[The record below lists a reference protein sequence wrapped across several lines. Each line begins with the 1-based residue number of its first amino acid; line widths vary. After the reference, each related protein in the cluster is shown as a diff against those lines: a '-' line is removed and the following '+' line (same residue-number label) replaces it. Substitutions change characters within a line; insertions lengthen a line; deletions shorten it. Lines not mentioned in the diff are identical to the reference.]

1 MTTAGPN
8 YPTNSSSVSQSGDA
22 VWANPSNAN
31 ASDGANAS
39 SWCDGLAV
47 GYTDILKTLG
57 YGFSIPSG
65 ATINGIMV
73 EIRQKAD
80 TTPTELQGSV
90 ALYKAG
96 VVAGSGDVTPLLTD
110 TAATVTLGG
119 ASDLWGTT
127 WTPAEIN
134 DAGFG
139 VYFHVSQNLSIVGDN
154 CYVDFIRVT
163 IDYTPVGDAVVN
175 GSGDPGDFFFVMEDD
190 D

>member
-8 YPTNSSSVSQSGDA
+8 YPTNSSSVSQSGDD

-39 SWCDGLAV
+39 SSCDGSLI

-57 YGFSIPSG
+57 YGFSIPAG
-65 ATINGIMV
+65 ATIHGITV

-80 TTPTELQGSV
+80 TTPTELQGIV

-96 VVAGSGDVTPLLTD
+96 VVAGSGDATPLLTA
-110 TAATVTLGG
+110 TATTVTLGG
-119 ASDLWGTT
+119 PSDLWGTT

-134 DAGFG
+134 AADFG
-139 VYFHVSQNLSIVGDN
+139 VYFHVSQNLSSGGDN

-163 IDYTPVGDAVVN
+163 IDYTPAGDDVPN
-175 GSGDPGDFFFVMEDD
+175 GSGDAGDFFFVMEDD
-190 D
+190 